1 MTSFPSLPGQA
12 GGSISEGFVYWRV
25 RGGLEEHNGFD
36 EDEPGEQGSKQV
48 CISDPQKSGD
58 AVITSGLRNLL
69 PTVQQKT
76 FVNFTVLWLFMK
88 VFFVKFGSV
97 ASTKIVFFTNS
108 RKFSPSK
115 VSHCVVSLL
124 QHMATLYMY
133 PTYTALQFDWLHWD
147 SSASCRILMG
157 PQLLWD
163 EVWIPVCC
171 VP

>member
-25 RGGLEEHNGFD
+25 CGGLEEHNGFD

-58 AVITSGLRNLL
+58 TVITSGLRNLL
-69 PTVQQKT
+69 PTVQQKNFEGENFREFHG
-76 FVNFTVLWLFMK
+76 FVAIHESFLCEIWECGVLF
-88 VFFVKFGSV
+88 
-97 ASTKIVFFTNS
+97 STKIVFFTNS

-115 VSHCVVSLL
+115 VSHCMVSLL

-133 PTYTALQFDWLHWD
+133 PTYTALQFDWLH
-147 SSASCRILMG
+147 
-157 PQLLWD
+157 
-163 EVWIPVCC
+163 
-171 VP
+171 